1 MMSSFNTLLEGRRVL
16 VTGGAR
22 GLGYAFAQA
31 IAQAGARVVIA
42 DVLAGRVQQ
51 AACELSGMGLDVTG
65 VSLDLASPESIDAC
79 IERTVKRLGGLDGL
93 VNNASIT
100 NSGGKNCEELDI
112 ETWDQVMQVNV
123 RGTWLMTRAALP
135 ALRESGRGAV
145 INLASDTPLWGAP
158 NLLAYVASKGAV
170 IAMTRSLA
178 RELGNANI
186 TVNAIAPGLVLVE
199 ATAYVPEA
207 RHRLYTE
214 QRAIQRPQLPD
225 DVSGAVLFALSDLSR
240 FITGQTLPVNG
251 GFVMP

>member
-1 MMSSFNTLLEGRRVL
+1 MTYHNLLAGRRVL

-22 GLGYAFAQA
+22 GLGFAFAQA

-42 DVLAGRVQQ
+42 DILAGRVQQ
-51 AACELSGMGLDVTG
+51 AACELSAQGLDVSG
-65 VSLDLASPESIDAC
+65 VSLDLADPASISRC
-79 IERTVKRLGGLDGL
+79 IERTVERLGGLDGL

-100 NSGGKNCEELDI
+100 NSGGKSCEQLDI

-135 ALRESGRGAV
+135 ALRDSGRGAIV
-145 INLASDTPLWGAP
+145 NLASDTPLWGAP
-158 NLLAYVASKGAV
+158 NLLAYVASKGAL

-178 RELGNANI
+178 RELGGDNI
-186 TVNAIAPGLVLVE
+186 TINAIAPGLVQVE

-207 RHRLYTE
+207 RHRLYID

>member
-1 MMSSFNTLLEGRRVL
+1 MTHYNNLLEGRRVL

-42 DVLAGRVQQ
+42 DILAGRVQQ
-51 AACELSGMGLDVTG
+51 AACELSEQGLDVSG
-65 VSLDLASPESIDAC
+65 VSLDLGDPASISNC

-100 NSGGKNCEELDI
+100 NSGGKTCEELDI

-135 ALRESGRGAV
+135 ALRESGRGAIV
-145 INLASDTPLWGAP
+145 NLASDTPLWGAP
-158 NLLAYVASKGAV
+158 NLLAYVASKGAL
-170 IAMTRSLA
+170 IAMTRSLG
-178 RELGNANI
+178 RELGADNI
-186 TVNAIAPGLVLVE
+186 TVNAIAPGLVQVE

-207 RHRLYTE
+207 RHRLYID
-214 QRAIQRPQLPD
+214 QRALQRPQLPD

>member
-1 MMSSFNTLLEGRRVL
+1 MSNFNNLLQGRRVL

-51 AACELSGMGLDVTG
+51 AACELSGMGLDVSG
-65 VSLDLASPESIDAC
+65 VSLDLASPESIEAC

-100 NSGGKNCEELDI
+100 NSGGKSCEELDI